1 MKSIDLNTSSVEV
14 KAESRPL
21 RAQSA
26 EMANELNSFCNIDA
40 LAELERLLVNELA
53 NELKK
58 EERKSSILK
67 IYGS

>member
-1 MKSIDLNTSSVEV
+1 MKSIDSNTSSVEV

-26 EMANELNSFCNIDA
+26 EMAKELNSFYNIDA
-40 LAELERLLVNELA
+40 LAELERLLA

-58 EERKSSILK
+58 EERKSSIRK

>member
-1 MKSIDLNTSSVEV
+1 MKSIEVEV
-14 KAESRPL
+14 KTRPL
-21 RAQSA
+21 CAQSA
-26 EMANELNSFCNIDA
+26 EMAKELNSFYNIDVVS
-40 LAELERLLVNELA
+40 ELERLLA

>member
-1 MKSIDLNTSSVEV
+1 MKYIDSNTSSVEV

-21 RAQSA
+21 CAQSA
-26 EMANELNSFCNIDA
+26 EIAKELNSFYNIDVVS
-40 LAELERLLVNELA
+40 ELERLLA
-53 NELKK
+53 KELKK

>member
-1 MKSIDLNTSSVEV
+1 MKSIDSNTSSVEV

-21 RAQSA
+21 RAKWTREIA
-26 EMANELNSFCNIDA
+26 KCNIDA
-40 LAELERLLVNELA
+40 LAELERLLA

-58 EERKSSILK
+58 EERKSSIRK

>member
-26 EMANELNSFCNIDA
+26 EMANELNSFYNIDVVS
-40 LAELERLLVNELA
+40 ELERLLA
-53 NELKK
+53 KELKK